1 MHARA
6 GVEFVADRGDAGQ
19 RLDAA
24 AMRHGAAH
32 GLSRSRVQRLIAA
45 GGIAVND
52 RTATR
57 PAQRLRVGDVVR
69 LDVVA
74 PAARPAPA
82 GESLPLDVAYEDD
95 DLLVVAKAPG
105 QVVHPSYRNPSGT
118 LLNALLGRAAG
129 AWTPHLLQRLDK
141 GTSGLVIVAKSRE
154 ALAAL
159 QRSPVEKDYLALV
172 WGRPTPAAGRIE
184 VKLGRDPLDRRRV
197 TASKDGA
204 VALTEYRTLSRTR
217 GPARG
222 LTLLA
227 CRLVTGRTHQLR
239 VHLAER
245 GWPLVGEPVYR
256 SPLRPRLPDPR
267 LHRAATSFGRQALH
281 AWRVTF
287 EQPRSGRR
295 MLVIAPP
302 PPDLEQLW
310 LGVGLA
316 ARGWCSAP
324 GFDGGRLSA
333 DV

>member
-6 GVEFVADRGDAGQ
+6 GVEFVADRGDHGQ

-45 GGIAVND
+45 GGIGVNG
-52 RTATR
+52 RAASR

-74 PAARPAPA
+74 PSPRPKPV
-82 GESLPLDVAYEDD
+82 GESLALEVVYEDD
-95 DLLVVAKAPG
+95 DLLVVAKPPG

-141 GTSGLVIVAKSRE
+141 GTSGLVIVARSRE
-154 ALAAL
+154 VLAAL
-159 QRSPVEKDYLALV
+159 QRSAVEKDYLALV
-172 WGRPTPAAGRIE
+172 WGRPTPAAGRID

-197 TASKDGA
+197 TASEAGA
-204 VALTEYRTLSRTR
+204 DALTEYRTLSRTR

-287 EQPRSGRR
+287 AHPRSGARLR
-295 MLVIAPP
+295 FTAPP
-302 PPDLEQLW
+302 PADLQRLLRE
-310 LGVGLA
+310 LGVA
-316 ARGWCSAP
+316 VAS
-324 GFDGGRLSA
+324 
-333 DV
+333 

>member
-1 MHARA
+1 MPARP
-6 GVEFVADRGDAGQ
+6 GVQFVADRGDAGQ

-52 RTATR
+52 RAATR
-57 PAQRLRVGDVVR
+57 PAQRLKAGDVVR

-74 PAARPAPA
+74 PPPRRQPVR
-82 GESLPLDVAYEDD
+82 ESLALEVVYEDD
-95 DLLVVAKAPG
+95 DLVVVAKPPG
-105 QVVHPSYRNPSGT
+105 QVVHPSYRNASGT

-159 QRSPVEKDYLALV
+159 QRRPVEKDYLALV
-172 WGRPTPAAGRIE
+172 WGRPTPATGRIE
-184 VKLGRDPLDRRRV
+184 TRLGRDPLDRRRV
-197 TASKDGA
+197 TASAGGVEA
-204 VALTEYRTLSRTR
+204 RTEYRTLGRTR

-239 VHLAER
+239 VHLADR

-256 SPLRPRLPDPR
+256 PPLRPRLPDPR

-281 AWRVTF
+281 AWRVAF
-287 EQPRSGRR
+287 EHPRSGRR
-295 MLVIAPP
+295 VLVMAPP
-302 PPDLEQLW
+302 SPDLEQLW
-310 LGVGLA
+310 LAVGLA
-316 ARGWCSAP
+316 ARLWGSAP
-324 GFDGGRLSA
+324 GGDGGRLSA
-333 DV
+333 DA